1 MSKFVSLEQCPRCA
15 ENGRDRHKDN
25 LGVYSDGGK
34 HCFSCGFHVN
44 PKFQA
49 SLQGQLKH
57 LIERPIDDYQKAVL
71 PSDFQRQIP
80 ANGWKWLLQYQL
92 PMSYW
97 QAYCGYSPAQERLI
111 FTVGNPTRFSIGRAI
126 SGFSRA
132 VGATK
137 WKVYGDKSSYV
148 EVVSEHLSEQV
159 VLVEDIISAHKLGT
173 ITSSIPLFGTIIGDN
188 VVKKLQELKRPVR
201 LWLDQ
206 DQYSLLPKK
215 IGRLQALLG
224 VPVSHVTTRKDPKGY
239 STDELKEILTWI

>member
-15 ENGRDRHKDN
+15 ENGRDRHRDN

-34 HCFSCGFHVN
+34 HCFSCGFHIN

-49 SLQGQLKH
+49 SLPGQLKH

-80 ANGWKWLLQYQL
+80 AKEWKWLLQYQL

-97 QAYCGYSPAQERLI
+97 QAYCGYSPSQERLI
-111 FTVGNPTRFSIGRAI
+111 FTVGNPTRFSVGR
-126 SGFSRA
+126 F
-132 VGATK
+132 VGDSSLGKSK
-137 WKVYGDKSSYV
+137 WKVYGDKSIYV
-148 EVVSEHLSEQV
+148 EVVSEQLSEQV

-173 ITSSIPLFGTIIGDN
+173 ITSSIPLFGTIISDI

-201 LWLDQ
+201 LWLDE

-224 VPVSHVTTRKDPKGY
+224 VSVNHITTRKDPKGY
-239 STDELKEILTWI
+239 SVDELEEIIK